1 MQPMQSESVTRGQ
14 VKTDE
19 NKDDMRNVHRIEI
32 STLSLLGEHVENICT
47 NCLSCHVMSCD
58 VSDGIKP
65 SRYPILD
72 ILVLTTLTKLH

>member
-47 NCLSCHVMSCD
+47 NCLSCHVMSCH
-58 VSDGIKP
+58 VMCLMG
-65 SRYPILD
+65 LNHQD
-72 ILVLTTLTKLH
+72 IQFLTFLC